1 MNVDIHGVET
11 VGDYVTMKQRQ
22 GTNQPVLAD
31 GGRERTMRAAYE
43 LFSRGGTRTVG
54 VDAVV
59 ARAAVAKMT
68 LYRHFP
74 SKEDLVLAFLERREQ
89 LWTREWLAA
98 EVVRRETD
106 PAARLLAIFDV
117 FNDWFQT
124 EEFEG
129 CTFIQVLLEYTDVT
143 NPVRVATVANL
154 ENIRGFLRELAAEA
168 GIPET
173 DSFARQWHILMKGS
187 IISALEG
194 DAQAAMRAKEMA
206 TLVLQ
211 HRGINIGS
219 DTAVP

>member
-1 MNVDIHGVET
+1 
-11 VGDYVTMKQRQ
+11 
-22 GTNQPVLAD
+22 
-31 GGRERTMRAAYE
+31 MRAAYE

-74 SKEDLVLAFLERREQ
+74 SKVDLVLAFLERREQ

-98 EVVRRETD
+98 QIAERETE

-117 FNDWFQT
+117 FDEWFRT

-129 CTFIQVLLEYTDVT
+129 CTFIQVLLEHTDVT
-143 NPVRVATVANL
+143 DPIRVATVTNL
-154 ENIRGFLRELAAEA
+154 ANIRTFLTEHAQAA
-168 GIPET
+168 GISDP
-173 DSFARQWHILMKGS
+173 DAFARQWHILMKGS

-194 DAQAAMRAKEMA
+194 DVDAALRAKEMGA
-206 TLVLQ
+206 LLLQ
-211 HRGINIGS
+211 QRGGTTAGS
-219 DTAVP
+219 VPDRP

>member
-211 HRGINIGS
+211 HRGINIGI
-219 DTAVP
+219 

>member
-1 MNVDIHGVET
+1 MWPDCPWGEII
-11 VGDYVTMKQRQ
+11 GDGMTTKQRQ
-22 GTNQPVLAD
+22 PGHQPALAE

-74 SKEDLVLAFLERREQ
+74 SKQELVLAFLERREQ

-98 EVVRRETD
+98 EVIARESD
-106 PAARLLAIFDV
+106 PAKRLLAIFDV
-117 FNDWFQT
+117 FDDWFQT

-143 NPVRVATVANL
+143 DPVRVATVANL
-154 ENIRGFLRELAAEA
+154 ENIRGFLRELAAAA
-168 GIPET
+168 GIADP
-173 DSFARQWHILMKGS
+173 DFFARQWHILMKGS

-194 DAQAAMRAKEMA
+194 DCQAAMRAKEMGV
-206 TLVLQ
+206 LVLQ
-211 HRGINIGS
+211 HRDIEIG
-219 DTAVP
+219 AAAR

>member
-1 MNVDIHGVET
+1 M
-11 VGDYVTMKQRQ
+11 
-22 GTNQPVLAD
+22 AD

-43 LFSRGGTRTVG
+43 LFSRSGSRTVG

-59 ARAAVAKMT
+59 AKAAVAKMT

-98 EVVRRETD
+98 EVVRRESV

-117 FNDWFQT
+117 FSDWFQT
-124 EEFEG
+124 PEFEG

-154 ENIRGFLRELAAEA
+154 ENIRGFLRELAEDA
-168 GIPET
+168 GIADT

-187 IISALEG
+187 IISAVEG
-194 DAQAAMRAKEMA
+194 DTEAAARAREMG
-206 TLVLQ
+206 TLLLQ
-211 HRGINIGS
+211 HRGTI
-219 DTAVP
+219 

>member
-11 VGDYVTMKQRQ
+11 VGDYVTTKQRQ
-22 GTNQPVLAD
+22 GTNPPVLAD

>member
-1 MNVDIHGVET
+1 MT
-11 VGDYVTMKQRQ
+11 AKQRH
-22 GTNQPVLAD
+22 TANQPVGAD

-98 EVVRRETD
+98 EVVRRQSD
-106 PAARLLAIFDV
+106 PAARMLAIFDV
-117 FNDWFQT
+117 FHDWFQT

-129 CTFIQVLLEYTDVT
+129 CTFIQVLLEHTDLT
-143 NPVRVATVANL
+143 NPVRVATIANL

-168 GIPET
+168 GIPDT

-194 DAQAAMRAKEMA
+194 DLQAAMRAKEMA
-206 TLVLQ
+206 TLVLR
-211 HRGINIGS
+211 HRGIKI
-219 DTAVP
+219 

>member
-1 MNVDIHGVET
+1 MT
-11 VGDYVTMKQRQ
+11 TKQRQ
-22 GTNQPVLAD
+22 GTNPVAVD

-43 LFSRGGTRTVG
+43 LFSRGGTRTIG

-89 LWTREWLAA
+89 LWTRQWLAA
-98 EVVRRETD
+98 EVVRRESD

-117 FNDWFQT
+117 FHDWFQT
-124 EEFEG
+124 PEFEG
-129 CTFIQVLLEYTDVT
+129 CTFIQVLLEHTDVT

-154 ENIRGFLRELAAEA
+154 ENIRGFLRELADDA
-168 GIPET
+168 GIPDT

-194 DAQAAMRAKEMA
+194 DHQAAMRAREMG

-211 HRGINIGS
+211 HRGINGHPSQGALRAAQVS
-219 DTAVP
+219 DTAVL

>member
-1 MNVDIHGVET
+1 
-11 VGDYVTMKQRQ
+11 
-22 GTNQPVLAD
+22 
-31 GGRERTMRAAYE
+31 MRAAYE

-89 LWTREWLAA
+89 VWTHEWLAA
-98 EVVRRETD
+98 EVFRRERA

-117 FNDWFQT
+117 FSEWFHT
-124 EEFEG
+124 DEFEG
-129 CTFIQVLLEYTDVT
+129 CTFIQVLLEHTDHI
-143 NPVRVATVANL
+143 NPVRLATVANL
-154 ENIRGFLRELAAEA
+154 ENIRGFLRGLASDA
-168 GIPET
+168 GIDDT

-194 DAQAAMRAKEMA
+194 DLAAALRAKEMG
-206 TLVLQ
+206 TLLLR
-211 HRGINIGS
+211 HRGIDVEI
-219 DTAVP
+219 AMA

>member
-1 MNVDIHGVET
+1 
-11 VGDYVTMKQRQ
+11 
-22 GTNQPVLAD
+22 
-31 GGRERTMRAAYE
+31 MRAAYE

-98 EVVRRETD
+98 EVIRRQSD

-117 FNDWFQT
+117 FHDWFQT

-129 CTFIQVLLEYTDVT
+129 CTFIQVLLEHTDVT
-143 NPVRVATVANL
+143 NAVRVATIANL
-154 ENIRGFLRELAAEA
+154 ENIRGFLRELASEA
-168 GIPET
+168 GIPDT

-194 DAQAAMRAKEMA
+194 DIQAAMRAKEMA

-211 HRGINIGS
+211 HRGIKI
-219 DTAVP
+219 

>member
-1 MNVDIHGVET
+1 MNIDALGVET
-11 VGDYVTMKQRQ
+11 VGDGMTTKQPQ
-22 GTNQPVLAD
+22 STNQPLLAAD

-98 EVVRRETD
+98 EVVRRESV

-117 FNDWFQT
+117 FSDWFQT
-124 EEFEG
+124 PEFEG

-154 ENIRGFLRELAAEA
+154 ENIRGFLRELAEDA
-168 GIPET
+168 GIADT

-194 DAQAAMRAKEMA
+194 DSQAAMRAKEMG
-206 TLVLQ
+206 TLVLR
-211 HRGINIGS
+211 HRGIKL
-219 DTAVP
+219 DTAVS

>member
-11 VGDYVTMKQRQ
+11 VGDYVTTKQRQ

-154 ENIRGFLRELAAEA
+154 ENIRGFLRELAVEA

>member
-1 MNVDIHGVET
+1 MLV
-11 VGDYVTMKQRQ
+11 
-22 GTNQPVLAD
+22 D

-74 SKEDLVLAFLERREQ
+74 SKEDLILAFLERREQ
-89 LWTREWLAA
+89 LWTRQWLAA
-98 EVVRRETD
+98 EVVRRESD
-106 PAARLLAIFDV
+106 PSARLLAIFDV
-117 FNDWFQT
+117 FHDWFQT
-124 EEFEG
+124 PEFEG
-129 CTFIQVLLEYTDVT
+129 CTFIQVLLEHTDVT

-154 ENIRGFLRELAAEA
+154 ENIRGFLRELAEGA
-168 GIPET
+168 GIADT

-194 DAQAAMRAKEMA
+194 DGQAAMRAKEIGV
-206 TLVLQ
+206 LVLQ
-211 HRGINIGS
+211 HRGIKVA
-219 DTAVP
+219 TAVL

>member
-1 MNVDIHGVET
+1 M
-11 VGDYVTMKQRQ
+11 Q
-22 GTNQPVLAD
+22 QPHTAEQQPHKADRPVPAD

-43 LFSRGGTRTVG
+43 LFSRGGIRAVG

-59 ARAAVAKMT
+59 AKAAVAKMT

-89 LWTREWLAA
+89 LWTQQWLAA
-98 EVVRRETD
+98 QVVRREAD

-117 FNDWFQT
+117 FHEWFQT
-124 EEFEG
+124 KDFEG
-129 CTFIQVLLEYTDVT
+129 CTFIQVLLEHTDVT
-143 NPVRVATVANL
+143 SPVRLATVANL
-154 ENIRGFLRELAAEA
+154 ENIRGFLRELATEA
-168 GIPET
+168 GILEP

-194 DAQAAMRAKEMA
+194 DLQAAMRAKEMA

-211 HRGINIGS
+211 HRGIPP
-219 DTAVP
+219 DPAVL

>member
-1 MNVDIHGVET
+1 MTVDIHGVET
-11 VGDYVTMKQRQ
+11 VGDYVTTKQRQ

-211 HRGINIGS
+211 HRGINIGI
-219 DTAVP
+219 